1 MGGRSCEAFY
11 LSDWVPENPHE
22 MGKSCDSRPSQK
34 QRTESAE
41 KREIPKIGIFGQS
54 ATFARNAEARPVLAF
69 RAGKKRPE
77 QSLV

>member
-11 LSDWVPENPHE
+11 LSDWVPGNPHE

-41 KREIPKIGIFGQS
+41 KREIAKIWIFSQS
-54 ATFARNAEARPVLAF
+54 ATFARNAEFPPKLAF